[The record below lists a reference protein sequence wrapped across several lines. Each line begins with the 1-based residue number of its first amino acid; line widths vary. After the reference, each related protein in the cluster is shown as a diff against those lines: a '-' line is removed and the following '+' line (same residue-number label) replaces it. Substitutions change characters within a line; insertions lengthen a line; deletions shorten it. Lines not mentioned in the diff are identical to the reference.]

1 MTQIEQISCSPS
13 LAWPPGELNQ
23 YHPSNLLTKRDS
35 VELLILKKVRLFLLQ
50 SVCYGK
56 LNVFLRNRPIC
67 TFVYIFFYTFAWII
81 SRAF

>member
-35 VELLILKKVRLFLLQ
+35 VELLIISVVPFVKKKKLPQFLKFFLFVTIL
-50 SVCYGK
+50 
-56 LNVFLRNRPIC
+56 
-67 TFVYIFFYTFAWII
+67 
-81 SRAF
+81 